1 MFSPVGSVLETSS
14 YQPSASGRKLY
25 GDGVSQEIVPE
36 SELTDPFGDPLSPDH
51 IAGVLRDRIR
61 SGELPPRAKLP
72 TQRALV
78 EEFRVNRTTVR
89 QALAALEREGYIAAR
104 GRGAPAVVAL
114 PGQDSPR
121 PAGVEVADRIAVA
134 FQSKDISIDA
144 FCLTTETLNS
154 ALAGPMIAISAGEL
168 TPRSIT
174 VRVLLP
180 SPDAPPAYPRLVSD
194 PADQRPRARLR
205 QLTRTFS
212 TSLRHQL
219 TSLAEM
225 RLVPQVTVEIREVP
239 ITPVQ
244 KVYLLNGTEVL
255 TAYYQVVSRVV
266 EYEQQQMEIYDVL
279 GLNSKVF
286 RSTEDTAFVEESH
299 QWFTSLWSTLAQ
311 PLTLG

>member
-1 MFSPVGSVLETSS
+1 MSEEIAPDSEPPHPTGDLLSS
-14 YQPSASGRKLY
+14 
-25 GDGVSQEIVPE
+25 
-36 SELTDPFGDPLSPDH
+36 DH

-61 SGELPPRAKLP
+61 SGELPMHAKLP

-78 EEFRVNRTTVR
+78 EEFGVNRTIVR
-89 QALAALEREGYIAAR
+89 QALAILEREGYVSTR
-104 GRGAPAVVAL
+104 GRGAPALVSA
-114 PGQDSPR
+114 PMADAPR
-121 PAGVEVADRIAVA
+121 PAGVEVADRIALA
-134 FQSKDISIDA
+134 FQADDISIDA

-154 ALAGPMIAISAGEL
+154 ALAAPLIAISAGEL
-168 TPRSIT
+168 APVSIS

-180 SPDAPPAYPRLVSD
+180 SPDAPLAYPRLVSD
-194 PADQRPRARLR
+194 PADRRPLARLR

-225 RLVPQVTVEIREVP
+225 RLVPKVNVEIRSVP

-244 KVYLLNGTEVL
+244 KLYLLNGTEVL
-255 TAYYQVVSRVV
+255 TAYYQVVPRVV
-266 EYEQQQMEIYDVL
+266 EYEREQLEIYDVL

-286 RSTEDTAFVEESH
+286 RSSSDTAFVEESH
-299 QWFTSLWSTLAQ
+299 LWFESLWSTLAQ